1 MDAEESGE
9 DVRSVG
15 GWVQVDGAGS
25 SEGVR
30 LAGGVGLLL
39 SGCRRVR

>member
-1 MDAEESGE
+1 MFGQLE
-9 DVRSVG
+9 

-30 LAGGVGLLL
+30 SICEVGLLL

>member
-1 MDAEESGE
+1 ML
-9 DVRSVG
+9 RQLL
-15 GWVQVDGAGS
+15 GWVQVDGAGT

-30 LAGGVGLLL
+30 SINGVGLLL